1 MSVAMNLINRLRQQ
15 PKLVKCGSIAVV
27 IVLFCILPV
36 VCGSLKGGNY
46 YLNVINYIMVYAI
59 ASTGLNIMTGYSG
72 QINLGGAAY
81 FSVGAYSVVI
91 LCNAGIP
98 TLISVVLAMLIVA
111 LFGFLT
117 AIPAAKLKYHF
128 LALATMAVGEIVNNL
143 LIVSPGGITND
154 THGIFVKSLSVFGF
168 KFKND
173 TSLYYLLL
181 FMTIACLLFTW
192 AFLHSKTGRACMAT
206 RDSVDAAGSC
216 GISVRRYKIIAT
228 VVSCV
233 MIGFAGFLFAYL
245 NRYISPDTFAA
256 GKSTMF
262 MSMMMLGGSGTLFG
276 PLLGSILITFVMEI
290 LRGIPGVGSYMQL
303 TYGLILLAIM
313 MFMPQ
318 GVSGLISQMRFKRLK
333 KKIEMQEESARHKGG
348 NENA

>member
-1 MSVAMNLINRLRQQ
+1 MKKFIHQFFQSRKKRLAAGSGLAVLIA
-15 PKLVKCGSIAVV
+15 C
-27 IVLFCILPV
+27 FLPV
-36 VCGSLKGGNY
+36 ICSFLKGGNY
-46 YLNVINYIMVYAI
+46 YLNVINYILVYAI

-98 TLISVVLAMLIVA
+98 TLISVLLAMLIVA
-111 LFGFLT
+111 FFGFLT
-117 AIPAAKLKYHF
+117 AVPAAKLKYHF

-154 THGIFVKSLSVFGF
+154 THGMFVKSLEIFGF

-173 TSLYYLLL
+173 TSLFYLLL
-181 FMTIACLLFTW
+181 LMTVLCFLFTW
-192 AFLHSKTGRACMAT
+192 AFLNSKTGRACKAT

-216 GISVRRYKIIAT
+216 GISVRKYKIIAT

-276 PLLGSILITFVMEI
+276 PFLGSVLITLIMEI

-303 TYGLILLAIM
+303 AYGLILLAIM
-313 MFMPQ
+313 MFLPQ
-318 GVSGLISQMRFKRLK
+318 GVSGFISQLRFKRIK
-333 KKIEMQEESARHKGG
+333 KKMEQQTTQMSSAGG
-348 NENA
+348 EKDA

>member
-1 MSVAMNLINRLRQQ
+1 MRSKSNFLPKGWKPQQVIPIGVGIAFMCFLPLIC
-15 PKLVKCGSIAVV
+15 K
-27 IVLFCILPV
+27 
-36 VCGSLKGGNY
+36 SLESGAY
-46 YLNVINYIMVYAI
+46 YLNVINYIFVYAI

-91 LCNAGIP
+91 LKNTGLP
-98 TLISVVLAMLIVA
+98 TIVSVIIAMLIVA
-111 LFGFLT
+111 FFGFLT
-117 AIPAAKLKYHF
+117 AVPAAKLKYHF

-143 LIVSPGGITND
+143 LTVSPGGITND
-154 THGIFVKSLSVFGF
+154 THGMFVKALVVFGY

-173 TSLYYLLL
+173 ARLYYLLL
-181 FMTIACLLFTW
+181 AMTILCLIFTW
-192 AFLHSKTGRACMAT
+192 AFLHSRTGRACVAT

-216 GISVRRYKIIAT
+216 GIDVRKYKIIAT
-228 VVSCV
+228 IVSCV

-276 PLLGSILITFVMEI
+276 PLLGSILITLIMEV
-290 LRGIPGVGSYMQL
+290 LRGIPGVGTYMQL
-303 TYGLILLAIM
+303 TYGFILLAVM
-313 MFMPQ
+313 MFLPQ
-318 GVSGLISQMRFKRLK
+318 GVSGAIAELRFKRK
-333 KKIEMQEESARHKGG
+333 KRKIEAEGG
-348 NENA
+348 DIDA

>member
-1 MSVAMNLINRLRQQ
+1 MKNFVLQTLRSRRRRLAVGGGFAAIMACFVPLI
-15 PKLVKCGSIAVV
+15 C
-27 IVLFCILPV
+27 
-36 VCGSLKGGNY
+36 SLLQGGNY
-46 YLNVINYIMVYAI
+46 YLNVINYILVYAI

-91 LCNAGIP
+91 LCNAGVP
-98 TLISVVLAMLIVA
+98 TLLSIILAMLIVA
-111 LFGFLT
+111 FFGFLT
-117 AIPAAKLKYHF
+117 AVPAAKLKYHF

-154 THGIFVKSLSVFGF
+154 THGMFVKSLNLFGF
-168 KFKND
+168 KFKDD
-173 TSLYYLLL
+173 TSLFYLLL
-181 FMTIACLLFTW
+181 LMTVLCFLFTW
-192 AFLHSKTGRACMAT
+192 AFLNSKTGRACKAT

-216 GISVRRYKIIAT
+216 GISVRKYKIIAT

-276 PLLGSILITFVMEI
+276 PFLGSVLITLIMEI

-303 TYGLILLAIM
+303 AYGLILLAIM
-313 MFMPQ
+313 MFLPQ
-318 GVSGLISQMRFKRLK
+318 GVSGFISQLRFKRIK
-333 KKIEMQEESARHKGG
+333 KKIEQQAVQMNSTGG
-348 NENA
+348 NEDA

>member
-1 MSVAMNLINRLRQQ
+1 MNKLFNRFKET
-15 PKLVKCGSIAVV
+15 PKLAKVIGWSLGAVFACLIPVICGFMES
-27 IVLFCILPV
+27 
-36 VCGSLKGGNY
+36 GNY
-46 YLNVINYIMVYAI
+46 YLNVMNYIFVYAI

-91 LCNAGIP
+91 LCNAGVP
-98 TLISVVLAMLIVA
+98 TVISIILAMLIVA
-111 LFGFLT
+111 FFGFIT

-143 LIVSPGGITND
+143 LKVSPGGITQD
-154 THGIFVKSLSVFGF
+154 THGMFVSSLKLFGI
-168 KFKND
+168 KFAND
-173 TSLYYLLL
+173 SKLYYLMLI
-181 FMTIACLLFTW
+181 MTALCILFTW
-192 AFLHSKTGRACMAT
+192 AFLHSRTGRACVAT

-216 GISVRRYKIIAT
+216 GINVKKYKIIAT
-228 VVSCV
+228 IVSCI

-245 NRYISPDTFAA
+245 NRYISPDTFDA

-262 MSMMMLGGSGTLFG
+262 MSMMMLGGAGTLFG
-276 PLLGSILITFVMEI
+276 PLLGAVLITLIMEM
-290 LRGIPGVGSYMQL
+290 LRGIPGVGTYMQL

-318 GVSGLISQMRFKRLK
+318 GLSGLITQIKFKRAK
-333 KKIEMQEESARHKGG
+333 KRMEAQQTSDVGG
-348 NENA
+348 VSDVKN

>member
-1 MSVAMNLINRLRQQ
+1 MKSINSLLQRNTLRIIGGTAGAVIAC
-15 PKLVKCGSIAVV
+15 LVPTFCGYLESGA
-27 IVLFCILPV
+27 
-36 VCGSLKGGNY
+36 Y
-46 YLNVINYIMVYAI
+46 YMNVINYIFVYAI

-81 FSVGAYSVVI
+81 FSVGAYAVVI
-91 LCNAGIP
+91 LCNAGVP
-98 TLISVVLAMLIVA
+98 TLASVLLAMLIVA

-117 AIPAAKLKYHF
+117 AVPAAKLKYHF

-143 LIVSPGGITND
+143 LTVSPGGITND
-154 THGIFVKSLSVFGF
+154 THGMFVKALVIFGY

-173 TSLYYLLL
+173 AVLYYLLL
-181 FMTIACLLFTW
+181 AMTVLCLWFTW
-192 AFLHSKTGRACMAT
+192 AFLHSRTGRACVAT

-216 GISVRRYKIIAT
+216 GIDVRKYKIIAT

-262 MSMMMLGGSGTLFG
+262 MSMMMLGGSGTLLG
-276 PLLGSILITFVMEI
+276 PLLGAILITLIIEI
-290 LRGIPGVGSYMQL
+290 LRGIPGVGTYMQL
-303 TYGLILLAIM
+303 TYGFILLAVM
-313 MFMPQ
+313 MFLPQ
-318 GVSGLISQMRFKRLK
+318 GVSGAIAEFKFKRK
-333 KKIEMQEESARHKGG
+333 KKRMEAAGG
-348 NENA
+348 K